1 MLTPR
6 RSYGIRDLIRDQ
18 GDRQLDTIAKV
29 NRDKPR
35 SIEFYSEKDKK
46 LKDLVNRSKIGIKEN
61 RHKKFVHTTGSNK
74 QYDFNQYR
82 DLYSFGNEICNG
94 ESS

>member
-6 RSYGIRDLIRDQ
+6 HSYGIRDLIRDQ
-18 GDRQLDTIAKV
+18 GDRQLDTIGKV

-46 LKDLVNRSKIGIKEN
+46 LEDLVNRSKIGIKEN
-61 RHKKFVHTTGSNK
+61 RHKKSVYTTGSNK
-74 QYDFNQYR
+74 QYDFNQHR